1 MTPDSSDNSMAY
13 LLLVTRMLMAAIA
26 QVLFALSL
34 LAGASSALAT
44 PVEDTCSA
52 LRSARIHLIAFMGA
66 TDVVTMNNHRRSMQ
80 AASARLDANLAGL
93 LQGGDAESASRA
105 RAFQP
110 VWEAF
115 KSTRETEIIPAVLT
129 GRPEDA
135 RQIALG
141 IQSERMKQMKLGM
154 GCR

>member
-1 MTPDSSDNSMAY
+1 MP
-13 LLLVTRMLMAAIA
+13 VIV

-34 LAGASSALAT
+34 LAGANGALAT
-44 PVEDTCSA
+44 PVEETCSA

-66 TDVVTMNNHRRSMQ
+66 TDVVTLNNHRRSIQ
-80 AASARLDANLAGL
+80 AASDRLDASLARL
-93 LQGGDAESASRA
+93 MQGGDVESASRA

-110 VWEAF
+110 TWEAF
-115 KSTRETEIIPAVLT
+115 KSTRETEIIPAVLA
-129 GRPEDA
+129 GRSEHA

-141 IQSERMKQMKLGM
+141 IQSERMRQMKLGM

>member
-1 MTPDSSDNSMAY
+1 
-13 LLLVTRMLMAAIA
+13 MAAIA

-34 LAGASSALAT
+34 LAGASSAHAT
-44 PVEDTCSA
+44 PGEDTCSA

-66 TDVVTMNNHRRSMQ
+66 KDIVTLNNQRRSIQ
-80 AASARLDANLAGL
+80 AASARLDASLAA
-93 LQGGDAESASRA
+93 QMQDEDAESASRA
-105 RAFQP
+105 RAFQSI
-110 VWEAF
+110 WEAF

-129 GRPEDA
+129 GRLEDA
-135 RQIALG
+135 RRIALG